1 VQWDEREDDEISIK
15 LRELQAKL
23 REQSKRNN
31 YRKQILI
38 EKVKAQIGWQQ
49 YQSYL
54 ETLDTQIEEAYLA
67 RFVSNFFFTIYV
79 YTRIYRLIVLS
90 NFFSLKRIS
99 QKLQRLRKTK
109 SRRRYFQ
116 KSSHYLINVKS
127 WLKGLVLLLLQKNI
141 LSLLVNYFSTK
152 KRSQNC
158 SIFRSDYI
166 IGPCIRKYI

>member
-1 VQWDEREDDEISIK
+1 MQWDEREDDEISIK

-67 RFVSNFFFTIYV
+67 RFVSNFFSLRMYV
-79 YTRIYRLIVLS
+79 HVYRLIVLS
-90 NFFSLKRIS
+90 LYNTF
-99 QKLQRLRKTK
+99 
-109 SRRRYFQ
+109 
-116 KSSHYLINVKS
+116 
-127 WLKGLVLLLLQKNI
+127 
-141 LSLLVNYFSTK
+141 
-152 KRSQNC
+152 
-158 SIFRSDYI
+158 
-166 IGPCIRKYI
+166 

>member
-31 YRKQILI
+31 YRKQVLI

-67 RFVSNFFFTIYV
+67 RFVSIYV
-79 YTRIYRLIVLS
+79 RTLYYLLILLIICLIY
-90 NFFSLKRIS
+90 NFLA
-99 QKLQRLRKTK
+99 
-109 SRRRYFQ
+109 
-116 KSSHYLINVKS
+116 
-127 WLKGLVLLLLQKNI
+127 
-141 LSLLVNYFSTK
+141 
-152 KRSQNC
+152 
-158 SIFRSDYI
+158 
-166 IGPCIRKYI
+166 